1 MDLIIGGA
9 YQGKLDYAVSTYGFN
24 KDDIHTCSDDIVFA
38 RCVDHLE
45 RWTLACVRR
54 GEDPIER
61 FAADPSAWSGC
72 VIICEDISC
81 GVVPTDADMRS
92 WREANGRLLNWLSL
106 RADSVTR
113 LFCGIP
119 QRLRR

>member
-9 YQGKLDYAVSTYGFN
+9 YQGKLDHAVNAYGL
-24 KDDIHTCSDDIVFA
+24 KSGDIYTCSDDIVFA

-54 GEDPIER
+54 GEDPIAR
-61 FAADPSAWSGC
+61 FAADPSAWSGSI
-72 VIICEDISC
+72 IICEDISC
-81 GVVPTDADMRS
+81 GVVPMDAEIRL
-92 WREANGRLLNWLSL
+92 WRETNGRLLSWLSA

-119 QRLRR
+119 QRLR